1 MLKLYTW
8 LFAAAPLSLW
18 AQGGL
23 VNNGAFIRVDNSAH
37 FRVDNGGILNVSNGR
52 IANSG
57 TVYLDGNY
65 TENTGAT
72 YTAGAT
78 NWLTFENAAAVQTL
92 TMTSSLPR
100 LRVDNNNILELG
112 APLTVTDAIDFMLTG
127 KVRLG
132 NFDLTAQN
140 VALNNYT
147 DVGYVVTNG
156 AGSLKQ
162 TFAAGDIKEFPVG
175 NSTYNPVI
183 LLSNSGA
190 TDIFAVR
197 IEDQVLQG
205 GTSGAGVNTDIVA
218 RTYHIAEAAA
228 GGNDMDILV
237 EWGEAEEV
245 PTFSRAMSG
254 IAHWN
259 GTSWDVPTFSAAT
272 AGAATRWTQS
282 LAGQTS
288 FSPFIV
294 LDNTSALA
302 GTFPIELLGFDAERK
317 ANNRVHLDW
326 RTGSELNNR
335 GFYVERMLEGE
346 TEFSEVG
353 FIEGFGTTDITT
365 NYSFV
370 DENAATVVSYYR
382 LRQVDLDE
390 KVSFSPVRAVRGLE
404 LGTESALLYPNPTK
418 GNISLRMGALSAAQT
433 SANIRLVALDGK
445 ILQEFTAVAAPYQ
458 IVDIEAASLAAGTY
472 ILQLRFNDGSTAEL
486 KFVRG

>member
-8 LFAAAPLSLW
+8 LFAAAPISLW

-37 FRVDNGGILNVSNGR
+37 FRVDNGGILNASNGR

-112 APLTVTDAIDFMLTG
+112 APLTVTDGIDFMLTG

-132 NFDLTAQN
+132 NFDLTAPN

-162 TFAAGDIKEFPVG
+162 TLVAGDIKEFPVG

-183 LLSNSGA
+183 LLSNGGA
-190 TDIFAVR
+190 DDIFAVR
-197 IEDQVLQG
+197 IEDQVLEG

-245 PTFSRAMSG
+245 PTFSRALSG

-259 GTSWDVPTFSAAT
+259 GTSWDIPTFSAAT

-302 GTFPIELLGFDAERK
+302 ATFPIELLGFDAERK
-317 ANNRVHLDW
+317 ANNRVYLDW

-335 GFYVERMLEGE
+335 GFYIERMLEGE

-404 LGTESALLYPNPTK
+404 VGTESALLYPNPTK
-418 GNISLRMGALSAAQT
+418 GDIILRFGSLSAAQT
-433 SANIRLVALDGK
+433 SANIRLVAFDGK
-445 ILQEFTAVAAPYQ
+445 VLQEFTSA
-458 IVDIEAASLAAGTY
+458 AASYELLEIPTQNLVKGQY
-472 ILQLRFNDGSTAEL
+472 LLHLNFNDGTRLAL
-486 KFVRG
+486 PFVRE